1 MFVEGIRMAEQ
12 PRRCLMR
19 LPTVKG
25 MTGIGHTSIYKGI
38 KEGTFPKPVRIGDR
52 MVAWDSEEIDT
63 WIGKQIGGAKNE
75 ATN

>member
-1 MFVEGIRMAEQ
+1 MFVQGIRMAEI

-38 KEGTFPKPVRIGDR
+38 KEGTFPRPVRIGDR
-52 MVAWDSEEIDT
+52 MVAWDSEAIDS
-63 WIGKQIGGAKNE
+63 WIEKQIAEVK
-75 ATN
+75 

>member
-1 MFVEGIRMAEQ
+1 MAEI

-52 MVAWDSEEIDT
+52 MVAWDSEAINS
-63 WIGKQIGGAKNE
+63 WIEKTIAGG
-75 ATN
+75 TL